1 MSKSSPTRPVR
12 HGTIPPVKR
21 RSLTWAGGLAAAACL
36 AFPAWAM
43 AQEPPTGT
51 TGAEGVQPAA
61 GTQDADRAHDQ
72 VSPLGIE
79 IRRLHGG
86 KVNVGKYVYVVANL
100 RPYVQGEKVKLLLL
114 RNGHVIQR
122 VEKRV
127 QQVPGH
133 NSGRVKMRTKH
144 LIKPAH
150 YRGVAIHKP
159 TQNIPHAKTG
169 SKSFTVRYRSL
180 NGGTS
185 DAAGI
190 FNDLLNHDGYAN
202 APNGRSYNDA
212 TRRAVLAFRKVNGM
226 ARITSATSGIF
237 KKLADRRGRF
247 KPKYPGAGRHVE
259 VDISRQVM
267 ALIDHGKAQYTYHV
281 STGAPATP
289 TIRGHFHFYRKTP
302 GYNSLGMYYSVYFI
316 RGYATHGYHSVP
328 TYNASHGCVRNP
340 IPDSRFIYNWIHLGE
355 SIYTYG

>member
-1 MSKSSPTRPVR
+1 M
-12 HGTIPPVKR
+12 PPVKR
-21 RSLTWAGGLAAAACL
+21 RSLTWAGGLAATACL
-36 AFPAWAM
+36 ALPAWVM
-43 AQEPPTGT
+43 AQEPPTGA

-61 GTQDADRAHDQ
+61 GTQDTESSHRQ

-86 KVNVGKYVYVVANL
+86 KVNVGKYAYVVANL

-122 VEKRV
+122 VERRV
-127 QQVPGH
+127 KHVPGH

-237 KKLADRRGRF
+237 KRLADRRGRF

-302 GYNSLGMYYSVYFI
+302 GYNSEGMYYSVYFI

-340 IPDSRFIYNWIHLGE
+340 IPDSQFIYNWIHLGE